1 MLYCRDR
8 INRPIV
14 SHQEDTILL
23 EEEEEEEEE
32 LALVR
37 VGLGPSSTPAAVA
50 RARARFDRDTVRR
63 ESI

>member
-1 MLYCRDR
+1 MLLYCRDR
-8 INRPIV
+8 INRSIV

-23 EEEEEEEEE
+23 EELEEE
-32 LALVR
+32 ALVR
-37 VGLGPSSTPAAVA
+37 VGLGPSPTPAAVA

>member
-8 INRPIV
+8 INRSIV

-32 LALVR
+32 ALVR
-37 VGLGPSSTPAAVA
+37 VDLGPSPTPAAVA